1 MEDRLMSLLL
11 FLFYWIGIP
20 VLVISAAFWM
30 WRQAVTPLA
39 RGGVVGLCIAVLL
52 GLLWLA
58 AGEKWLADRQV
69 RELCAK
75 DGGVKVYET
84 VPLTPD
90 LLDKAGRIWI
100 PYQEQSKSTDEYYYL
115 VSFEYIASGRVKVTR
130 RVSQIVRKS
139 DGKVLGER
147 TSYSRSGGDLPGPW
161 HSSRYLCPDLAKN
174 PDFESLIFVKGDWQ

>member
-1 MEDRLMSLLL
+1 MSLLL

-58 AGEKWLADRQV
+58 TGEKWLADRQV
-69 RELCAK
+69 RKLCAK

-84 VPLTPD
+84 VLLAPD
-90 LLDKAGRIWI
+90 QFDKYGLLRI
-100 PYQEQSKSTDEYYYL
+100 PEKRNAKSDDEYYYEFSIDYL
-115 VSFEYIASGRVKVTR
+115 RDWGPEVWRSHKQVYRTLDNKLLGESVSYTR
-130 RVSQIVRKS
+130 R
-139 DGKVLGER
+139 
-147 TSYSRSGGDLPGPW
+147 GGDLPGPW
-161 HSSRYLCPDLAKN
+161 AESSFSCPDGASVVDLKKQ
-174 PDFESLIFVKGDWQ
+174 IFISEN

>member
-1 MEDRLMSLLL
+1 MSLLL

-58 AGEKWLADRQV
+58 TGEKWLADRQV
-69 RELCAK
+69 RKLCAK

-90 LLDKAGRIWI
+90 LLDKAGRVWI
-100 PYQEQSKSTDEYYYL
+100 PDQ
-115 VSFEYIASGRVKVTR
+115 GTR
-130 RVSQIVRKS
+130 LS
-139 DGKVLGER
+139 LR
-147 TSYSRSGGDLPGPW
+147 TG
-161 HSSRYLCPDLAKN
+161 
-174 PDFESLIFVKGDWQ
+174 ITT

>member
-1 MEDRLMSLLL
+1 MSLLL

-84 VPLTPD
+84 VLLAPD
-90 LLDKAGRIWI
+90 QFDKYGLLRI
-100 PYQEQSKSTDEYYYL
+100 PEKRNAKSDDEYYYEFSIDYL
-115 VSFEYIASGRVKVTR
+115 RI
-130 RVSQIVRKS
+130 
-139 DGKVLGER
+139 
-147 TSYSRSGGDLPGPW
+147 GDQ
-161 HSSRYLCPDLAKN
+161 RC
-174 PDFESLIFVKGDWQ
+174 GDPTNRFTEL

>member
-1 MEDRLMSLLL
+1 MEGRFMSLLL
-11 FLFYWIGIP
+11 FLFYWIGVP

-39 RGGVVGLCIAVLL
+39 RGAVVGFCIAVLL

-75 DGGVKVYET
+75 DGGLRVYET
-84 VPLTPD
+84 VSLTPD

-100 PYQEQSKSTDEYYYL
+100 PYKEKAKPSDEYYLDSEYQYYRKGRLKLTRSHYRL
-115 VSFEYIASGRVKVTR
+115 VR
-130 RVSQIVRKS
+130 RS
-139 DGKVLGER
+139 DGKVLGE
-147 TSYSRSGGDLPGPW
+147 SVFYGRSGGDLPGPW
-161 HSSRYLCPDLAKN
+161 HGSSFTCPDPIQSPGLGN
-174 PDFESLIFVKGDWQ
+174 SIFKGEK